1 VFQTTVNLNASST
14 TYRFVAFAK
23 TWGAVGTHTIKVV
36 SVGTPVAR
44 VDIDAF
50 GVIR

>member
-1 VFQTTVNLNASST
+1 
-14 TYRFVAFAK
+14 VAFAK
-23 TWGAVGTHTIKVV
+23 TWSTAGTHRITVV
-36 SVGTPVAR
+36 SVGTPVPR